1 MTISAMW
8 MHGTALAVES
18 PEHLASNGRFGWGG
32 DLQVQ
37 PGQSTWM
44 HIQVP
49 TPVLVGGVQ
58 ARLLRAF
65 FLFET
70 FGGRFDE
77 LHVFDGGSK
86 VHEFKGLNLSGKH
99 RAGVDSA
106 NRFDLATPHTVF
118 FGVGLSAHFTA
129 SIGIDS
135 PIPPTR
141 VIVSAAGGDFET

>member
-58 ARLLRAF
+58 ARLLRAS

-77 LHVFDGGSK
+77 LHVFD
-86 VHEFKGLNLSGKH
+86 
-99 RAGVDSA
+99 AGVDSA

>member
-77 LHVFDGGSK
+77 LQCSTRGSTAPTDSIWRLRTRC
-86 VHEFKGLNLSGKH
+86 FSGLVCRHISLPQS
-99 RAGVDSA
+99 
-106 NRFDLATPHTVF
+106 
-118 FGVGLSAHFTA
+118 A
-129 SIGIDS
+129 SIHRFRRPG
-135 PIPPTR
+135 
-141 VIVSAAGGDFET
+141 

>member
-18 PEHLASNGRFGWGG
+18 PERLASNGRFGWGG

-49 TPVLVGGVQ
+49 TP
-58 ARLLRAF
+58 LRVF

-70 FGGRFDE
+70 FGGRFGE

-86 VHEFKGLNLSGKH
+86 VHELKGSTFQANTGRGSTAPTDSIWRLRTRCFLGLVCRHISLPQSASTH
-99 RAGVDSA
+99 RFRRPG
-106 NRFDLATPHTVF
+106 
-118 FGVGLSAHFTA
+118 
-129 SIGIDS
+129 
-135 PIPPTR
+135 
-141 VIVSAAGGDFET
+141 